1 MSEKAHK
8 IMLPRELTARPR
20 PARGRDAEGI
30 VIRNAEQVVT
40 LSPDRGRPLRG
51 AEMRE
56 LGIQTDASVLI
67 AGGRIQRIGEYEDL
81 TRGRSERDYE
91 VIDAA
96 GKIVMPGFVDPHTH
110 LVFAGQRANE
120 LSWKVEGASYLE
132 IAKRGGGI
140 QRTVRETRAASE
152 SELFDQASRRL
163 DQMLLNGTTTLE
175 AKSGYGL
182 TTDDE
187 IKMLTVAANLD
198 ERHPVDIV
206 RTFLGAHAIPEEFAE
221 DREGY
226 LSLLEEEMI
235 PAAARGGLVEFCDV
249 FCEEGYFTPEESKR
263 ILEKG
268 QTFGLKS
275 KIHADE
281 FTSSGGARVAAE
293 VGAITADHLLQTSE
307 EDMMRMAES
316 GVVAVL
322 LPAVP
327 LLSMEESFA
336 NARKMI
342 EMEIPVAIAS
352 DLNPNCWVTSMQ
364 TVISL
369 ACYKMRMTP
378 EEAIVAS
385 TINAAYAV
393 GRGEKMGSLDVGKV
407 ADLLVLDVPD
417 YLHVPYMFDWNCV
430 EIVIKSG
437 EIIHKRE
444 S

>member
-1 MSEKAHK
+1 
-8 IMLPRELTARPR
+8 MLPRELTARPR

>member
-8 IMLPRELTARPR
+8 IMLPKELTARPTS
-20 PARGRDAEGI
+20 ARARDTEGI

-56 LGIQTDASVLI
+56 LGIQADASVLI
-67 AGGRIQRIGEYEDL
+67 AGGRIQRIGKYEDL
-81 TRGRSERDYE
+81 MRGRSERDYE

-120 LSWKVEGASYLE
+120 LSWKVAGASYLE
-132 IAKRGGGI
+132 IAERGGGI
-140 QRTVRETRAASE
+140 QRTVRETRTASE
-152 SELFDQASRRL
+152 SELIDQASARL

-182 TTDDE
+182 TTVDE

-198 ERHPVDIV
+198 ERHPVDVV
-206 RTFLGAHAIPEEFAE
+206 RTFLGAHAFPEEFAE
-221 DREGY
+221 DRDGY
-226 LSLLEEEMI
+226 LSLLEKEMI
-235 PAAARGGLVEFCDV
+235 PAAARGGLAEFCDV
-249 FCEEGYFTPEESKR
+249 FCEEGYFTPEESIR

-281 FTSSGGARVAAE
+281 FTSSGGARVAAG
-293 VGAITADHLLQTSE
+293 VGAITADHLLRTSE
-307 EDMMRMAES
+307 EDMVRMAES

-327 LLSMEESFA
+327 LLSMEERFA

-378 EEAIVAS
+378 EEAIAAS

-417 YLHVPYMFDWNCV
+417 YLHIPYKFDRNCV
-430 EIVIKSG
+430 ETVIKNG